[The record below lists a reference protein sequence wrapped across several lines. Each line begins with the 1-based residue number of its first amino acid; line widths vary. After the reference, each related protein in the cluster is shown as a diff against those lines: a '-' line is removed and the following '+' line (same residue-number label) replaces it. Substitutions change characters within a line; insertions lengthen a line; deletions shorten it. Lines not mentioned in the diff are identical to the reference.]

1 MTTLYGYYRS
11 SAAYRVRIVLNLKGL
26 AFEQVPVDLVAGEQR
41 SPAHLARHPQG
52 LVPTLETDDGVQ
64 LTQSLAICEYLE
76 ECHPTPPL
84 LPGDAAGRARVRAL
98 AQLIAC
104 EMHPL
109 NNLRV
114 LRYLVDELGTSD
126 AAKLAWY
133 RHWIAAGFS
142 ALEAQLSRAAGS
154 GDFCHGDRP
163 TLADACLV
171 PQVFNAERFDCD
183 LGDYP
188 RIRQIVAHCRA
199 LPAFEQAAPA
209 AQPDASR
216 R

>member
-26 AFEQVPVDLVAGEQR
+26 AYDQVPVDLVKGGQR
-41 SPAHLARHPQG
+41 SEESLARNPQG
-52 LVPTLETDDGVQ
+52 LVPVLETDDGVQ

-84 LPGDAAGRARVRAL
+84 LPADPAGRARVRAL

-114 LRYLVDELGTSD
+114 LRYLVDELGASD

-133 RHWIAAGFS
+133 RHWIAEGFS

-154 GDFCHGDRP
+154 GDFCHGDCP

-188 RIRQIVAHCRA
+188 RIQYIVANCRA

-209 AQPDASR
+209 AQPDAR
-216 R
+216 